1 VRATFTIC
9 IKDKKKLFYRGLY
22 NAQPEGCG
30 YQIVSLFNEILKE
43 ILAKQKIKNWVYV
56 YMPDHLHLILEGSDE
71 KSNLLKAIYFFK
83 QKTGFWLSKNMRQ
96 FCWQKDFYDHIH
108 RKDEDLK
115 KQIRYIL
122 DNPVRAGLVDHIHRK
137 DEDLKKQIR
146 YILDNPVRAGLV
158 KNWEEYPFK
167 GSFDYDLED
176 IL

>member
-1 VRATFTIC
+1 MIKEKKHRLEKKFYRGFVRATFTIC

-22 NAQPEGCG
+22 NAQPEVCG

-122 DNPVRAGLVDHIHRK
+122 DNPVRAGLV
-137 DEDLKKQIR
+137 
-146 YILDNPVRAGLV
+146 

-167 GSFDYDLED
+167 GSLDYDLED